1 MKCRRK
7 GFKTKPQSE
16 AIAAIPNLEVL
27 IRSSMNISNRYDRF
41 CKGFMVMVQHSPH
54 ISMDK
59 PTHKA

>member
-1 MKCRRK
+1 M
-7 GFKTKPQSE
+7 KPQSE

-59 PTHKA
+59 PTHNA